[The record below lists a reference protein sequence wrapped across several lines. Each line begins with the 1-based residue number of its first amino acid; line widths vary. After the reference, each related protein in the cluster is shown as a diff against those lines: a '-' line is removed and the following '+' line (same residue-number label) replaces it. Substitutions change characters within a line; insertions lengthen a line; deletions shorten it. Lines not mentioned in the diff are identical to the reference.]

1 MVVTDSW
8 IICGT
13 YEKGIQMHSLH
24 NTRDSHV
31 LTGHSGTVY
40 CLGFYTSA
48 GHTRLFSGSDFF
60 FQNFNFF
67 SKIFEP

>member
-1 MVVTDSW
+1 MYSMVVTDSW

-48 GHTRLFSGSDFF
+48 GHTRLFSG
-60 FQNFNFF
+60 
-67 SKIFEP
+67 